1 MVNTEAGAAP
11 GQLPG
16 RLSEGQV
23 DKTVCGV
30 GVAVVV
36 DVVVGR
42 RRGGDDLGL
51 TAAVLGFA
59 GAANA
64 DIGHH
69 DWVYD
74 IQQHATVGAVTPIFG
89 DGR

>member
-1 MVNTEAGAAP
+1 MKKFGFATLIA
-11 GQLPG
+11 
-16 RLSEGQV
+16 S
-23 DKTVCGV
+23 
-30 GVAVVV
+30 
-36 DVVVGR
+36 
-42 RRGGDDLGL
+42 GL
-51 TAAVLGFA
+51 IAAVLGFA